1 MEEPV
6 TELYPEITWAKT
18 GEEPEI
24 NPFLNI
30 YNPPKRGE
38 LAQFNQPLKQIE
50 IPGQIKTLINRT
62 IVAEENLGEIDVG
75 ELLSTPIITPSKP
88 VLIQEGDIGIKLNID
103 ILGTSTTA
111 GKINPIQISN
121 ETGLDIPKNYR
132 DARNNLD
139 LIVSQRSGGKNKA
152 YNIKQIK
159 DIARN
164 LGLAS
169 SGNKSL
175 IVDRIRGAVIEYF
188 KIQSD

>member
-6 TELYPEITWAKT
+6 AELNPEITLAKT

-24 NPFLNI
+24 NPFLDV

-38 LAQFNQPLKQIE
+38 LAKYNQPLKPIE

-62 IVAEENLGEIDVG
+62 IVAEENLGKVDVS
-75 ELLSTPIITPSKP
+75 ELLSTPIRTPSKP
-88 VLIQEGDIGIKLNID
+88 VLIEEGDIGIQLNID
-103 ILGTSTTA
+103 ILGTTTT
-111 GKINPIQISN
+111 GKLNPSQISN
-121 ETGLDIPKNYR
+121 ETGTDVPRTYR
-132 DARNNLD
+132 EARNNLD

-169 SGNKSL
+169 SGNKST
-175 IVDRIRGAVIEYF
+175 IVNRIRSAVIEHF